1 MIRRGSFLGV
11 SLRTCGFLK
20 INRVC
25 HKNHTLFH
33 SLPGVDVQ
41 EHASRGDFA
50 VNGRLLRITAIAAF
64 VGAISTFAAYV
75 LLHLINFFT
84 NLFFFQ
90 TASFDNR
97 SPANNTL
104 GLWVIVIPV
113 VGGLVIGLIA
123 RYGSEAIRG
132 HGIPEAIEAILFGK
146 SKMSPKVAV
155 LKPLSSAIAIGS
167 GGPFG
172 AEGPIIMTGGAI
184 GSLIAQHFH
193 LTGGER
199 KTLLVAGAVAGMTAV
214 FGTPVAAV
222 LLAVELLLFELRP
235 RSLLPAAVACAVAG
249 FTRPL
254 LIGSG
259 ALFPMQTFP
268 LGPAGLLSCVCA
280 GLVAGAM
287 SWGLSSA
294 LYKVEDL
301 FGKLPVHWMW
311 WPALGGL
318 AVGIG
323 GYFEPRALGVGYDVI
338 GDLLHNHLAI
348 SVVVGL
354 ILVKAVIWV
363 IALGSGTS
371 GGVLAP
377 LLMMGAAMGAV
388 LGPWMPGGEPAVWP
402 LIFMAATLGGMMRAP
417 IMATVFAFELT
428 HDANVLLPLLMAS
441 AVAYGFTVVLM
452 RRSILTEKIAR
463 RGYHIYREYGI
474 DPLERHFVEEVMT
487 REVQTIEAHIRVADA
502 LSIHF
507 GPTQKHRAF
516 PVTNNNALVG
526 MLDRDALLKGSE
538 QNAASI
544 IQDLFG
550 ANVPVVA
557 LPGETCRT
565 VANRLA
571 VHRLERLPVVSDIAS
586 RSLVGVI
593 SRSDL
598 VKPSLAHFNEEERRE
613 LFRRTPVHGLKK
625 RFTNADRPTDAHRS
639 DSP

>member
-1 MIRRGSFLGV
+1 V
-11 SLRTCGFLK
+11 HE
-20 INRVC
+20 N
-25 HKNHTLFH
+25 
-33 SLPGVDVQ
+33 
-41 EHASRGDFA
+41 ASRGDFA
-50 VNGRLLRITAIAAF
+50 ANAHLPRITAIAI
-64 VGAISTFAAYV
+64 VIGALSTVTAYV

-90 TASFDNR
+90 SLSFENH
-97 SPANNTL
+97 SPAGNTL

-113 VGGLVIGLIA
+113 IGGLVIGLIA

-184 GSLIAQHFH
+184 GSLLAQYFH
-193 LTGGER
+193 LTAGER

-235 RSLLPAAVACAVAG
+235 RSLLPVAVACAVAG

-259 ALFPMQTFP
+259 ALFPLQTIP
-268 LGPAGLLSCVCA
+268 LGPLGLISCVVAGLM
-280 GLVAGAM
+280 AGAM

-301 FGKLPVHWMW
+301 FGKLPIHWMW
-311 WPALGGL
+311 WPALGGI

-348 SVVVGL
+348 SVVAGL
-354 ILVKAVIWV
+354 ILVKAIMWV

-377 LLMMGAAMGAV
+377 LLMMGAAMGTIF
-388 LGPWMPGGEPAVWP
+388 GPFLPGGEPAVWP
-402 LIFMAATLGGMMRAP
+402 LVFMAATLGGMMRAP

-441 AVAYGFTVVLM
+441 AVAYGFTVLLM

-487 REVQTIEAHIRVADA
+487 RKVEMIDADMPVTEALAKY
-502 LSIHF
+502 F
-507 GPTQKHRAF
+507 GEKQKHRAF
-516 PVTNNNALVG
+516 PVTRDGALVG
-526 MLDRDALLKGSE
+526 MIERDGFIARTGNPAIRVMS
-538 QNAASI
+538 
-544 IQDLFG
+544 DLFG
-550 ANVPVVA
+550 ANTPIMA

-565 VANRLA
+565 ASNRLA
-571 VHRLERLPVVSDIAS
+571 VHGLERLPVVSDPQS
-586 RSLVGVI
+586 RHLVGLI

-598 VKPSLAHFNEEERRE
+598 VKPSLAFFEEEEHRE
-613 LFRRTPVHGLKK
+613 MFRRSPLHHLKK
-625 RFTNADRPTDAHRS
+625 RFAPVPKHKDDATRERP
-639 DSP
+639 